1 MDSKTTL
8 QTQVFPP
15 VVEDAFRHLNRVM
28 AGGIREIA
36 FASLNKGQV
45 EPEVAKEASER
56 MVRRATNAY
65 KKVLEDCQGT
75 QDTAK
80 TLARLM
86 AELTVSSTAIWV
98 VAQHTAI
105 NYMDQENKRGDEK

>member
-1 MDSKTTL
+1 MDSKPTL

-15 VVEDAFRHLNRVM
+15 VVEDAFRHLDRVM

-36 FASLNKGQV
+36 FASLTKG
-45 EPEVAKEASER
+45 EVDPKVAQEASDR
-56 MVRRATNAY
+56 MVRRATDAY
-65 KKVLEDCQGT
+65 KKVLDDCRGT

-105 NYMDQENKRGDEK
+105 AYMDKETKKGDQE